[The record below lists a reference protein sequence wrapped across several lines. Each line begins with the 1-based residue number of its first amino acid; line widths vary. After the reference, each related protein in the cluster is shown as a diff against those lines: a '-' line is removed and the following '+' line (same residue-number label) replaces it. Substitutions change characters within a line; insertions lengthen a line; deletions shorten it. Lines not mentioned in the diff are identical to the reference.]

1 MKFGVD
7 APWYDDP
14 VERLAF
20 NLYAMDK
27 QREMDLANAV
37 QDYLNGDEDLDYL
50 RDKYNLTD
58 KEYELL
64 LDELNDRN
72 VL

>member
-14 VERLAF
+14 VERMAF

-27 QREMDLANAV
+27 QREMDLANAI
-37 QDYLNGDEDLDYL
+37 QDYLDGDEDLDYL
-50 RDKYNLTD
+50 RDKYDLTD
-58 KEYELL
+58 EEYGLL